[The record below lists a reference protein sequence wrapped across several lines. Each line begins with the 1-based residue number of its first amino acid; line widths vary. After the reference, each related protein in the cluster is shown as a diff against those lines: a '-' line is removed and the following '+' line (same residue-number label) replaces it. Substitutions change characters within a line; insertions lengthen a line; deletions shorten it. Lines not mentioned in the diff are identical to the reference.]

1 MARPQSLIKGG
12 FFSTP
17 ERVVAALAQLLSR
30 PAAGGRRV
38 VRLLDPCAG
47 TGEPA
52 ATIGSVLGAQTYG
65 IELNADRAAAARGRL
80 DRVLCGDAFAKRLSH
95 GAFSVLFCNP
105 P

>member
-17 ERVVAALAQLLSR
+17 ERVVAALARLLPR
-30 PAAGGRRV
+30 PAVGGRRV

-52 ATIGSVLGAQTYG
+52 AALGAA
-65 IELNADRAAAARGRL
+65 L
-80 DRVLCGDAFAKRLSH
+80 
-95 GAFSVLFCNP
+95 
-105 P
+105 

>member
-1 MARPQSLIKGG
+1 MARPSSVISGH
-12 FFSTP
+12 FFPTP
-17 ERVVAALAQLLSR
+17 ERVVAALARLLPR
-30 PAAGGRRV
+30 PTVGGRRA

-52 ATIGSVLGAQTYG
+52 AAIGAALGAQTYG
-65 IELNADRAAAARGRL
+65 IELNAGRAAAARGRL
-80 DRVLCGDAFAKRLSH
+80 DRVLCGDAFATRLSH